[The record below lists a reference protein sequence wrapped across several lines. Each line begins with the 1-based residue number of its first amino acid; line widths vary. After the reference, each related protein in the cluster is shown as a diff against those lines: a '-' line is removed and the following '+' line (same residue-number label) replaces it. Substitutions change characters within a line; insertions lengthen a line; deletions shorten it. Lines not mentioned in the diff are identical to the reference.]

1 MTENERV
8 QTELAKIEQA
18 IAAVRDA
25 LSGPALEVTLA
36 SLLEQRATLLA
47 QVHDGAIAQGAG
59 AKAVGAQGTL
69 IEGSV
74 NGDFLGPNAQKIV
87 NPDPAQA
94 AAERARERYL
104 QRLQQQCNVLPLAA
118 MGGDEGVGEE
128 LSLEKVYVALDTT
141 TRMPLTEEE
150 KKARQERFVL
160 GERGDTRPL
169 TALEA
174 ATQERRLAL
183 LGEPGGGKSTFV
195 RQLAARTAAATL
207 TGKAPFPD
215 WETGL
220 IPVLITLREL
230 APRLAAVEL
239 KGLAE
244 AGQEARLR
252 EALREHLTATLTECK
267 AGEWDTCLEDE
278 LLSGNLLL
286 ILDGLDEVPE
296 HTRER
301 VRRAVGALLQ
311 AYGELQR
318 VIVTCRVRSYTGATV
333 LPGFAP
339 HTLAAF
345 DEDKIRAFVQRWYKA
360 QEQLGRVTAAVAA
373 ERSRDL
379 QRAALSED
387 LRPLAGNPLLLTTMA
402 LIHQKEVR
410 LPKERVRLYSLA
422 VQVLLTRWQQRKGL
436 AVSPELGAVLSD
448 DLKLRALLERLAY
461 EAHSRQAG
469 KRRSGD
475 LARKDLLEIL
485 EAPACL
491 GTVGLAGEFLDYV
504 DQRAGLLVGQ
514 GGAEDDHQAPKTYA
528 FPHRTFQ
535 EYLAGCYLVSGR
547 SAEREYWRLAE
558 QPEAWALAA
567 PLGAEE
573 LYYNRRNTEK
583 VLDLAYALAP
593 EQEPASRRQWQALLW
608 SAQMA
613 AVLGT
618 DAIRQ
623 DTARPDGGAA
633 YLERL
638 LRRLVQGVARCPLP
652 ALGRAELGNALA
664 KLGDPRHGVGLRADG
679 IPDIVW
685 CEIPAGPFLMGSD
698 KARDGAASDDEQPQ
712 HEVTLPRYYISRY
725 PVTVAQFD
733 AFVQA
738 GGYAEAR
745 YWPEAQAA
753 KRWQVAGIRSYDD
766 DEPRSAPVDYGA
778 PFNLPN
784 HPVVGITWYE
794 ALAFCRW
801 LEELLQAAGSG
812 MQLWKAN
819 RLTSM
824 NMPPGAFKVQLS
836 SEAEWEKAARGGLE
850 IPWGETGI
858 QRENPDPARR
868 YPWGPK
874 PDPERAN
881 FDETRIEATSAVG
894 CFPEGASPYGV
905 EDLSGNVW
913 EWTRSHWKVYPYDP
927 TDGRE
932 DLTADDFTDR
942 VVRGG
947 AFYDLEGNARCAY
960 RGWGGPNFRF
970 RGRGFRVV
978 LSLSTLDSV
987 SLDSDPLGL

>member
-8 QTELAKIEQA
+8 QTELARIEQA

-47 QVHDGAIAQGAG
+47 RVHDGASAQGAD
-59 AKAVGAQGTL
+59 AKAVGERGTL
-69 IEGSV
+69 IEGGV
-74 NGDFLGPNAQKIV
+74 NGDFLGPGAQKIIH
-87 NPDPAQA
+87 PDPAQA

-104 QRLQQQCNVLPLAA
+104 RRVQQQCNVLPLAA
-118 MGGDEGVGEE
+118 MGGDEGMGEE

-141 TRMPLTEEE
+141 TRTLLIKEE
-150 KKARQERFVL
+150 KKAHYDRE
-160 GERGDTRPL
+160 DRPL

-195 RQLAARTAAATL
+195 RQLAARTAATTL
-207 TGKAPFPD
+207 TGEAPFPG

-593 EQEPASRRQWQALLW
+593 EQEPASRREWQALLW

-613 AVLGT
+613 AVLGGDT
-618 DAIRQ
+618 IRQ

-664 KLGDPRHGVGLRADG
+664 KLGDPRPGVGLRADG

-685 CEIPAGPFLMGSD
+685 CEIPAGPFLMGSNE
-698 KARDGAASDDEQPQ
+698 ARDSMAFDGEQPQ

-745 YWPEAQAA
+745 YWPEARAA

-766 DEPRSAPVDYGA
+766 GEPRSAPVDYGA

-801 LEELLQAAGSG
+801 LEELLQAADSG

-824 NMPPGAFKVQLS
+824 NMPPGAFKVQLP

-868 YPWGPK
+868 YPWGQK

-881 FDETRIEATSAVG
+881 FDEARIEATSAVG
-894 CFPEGASPYGV
+894 CFPKGASPYGV

-913 EWTRSHWKVYPYDP
+913 EWTRSHWKAYPYDP

-932 DLTADDFTDR
+932 DLTADDFTLR

-947 AFYDLEGNARCAY
+947 VFYDNEGYARCAY
-960 RGWGGPNFRF
+960 RVGCDPDLRYWGQ
-970 RGRGFRVV
+970 GFRVV

>member
-8 QTELAKIEQA
+8 QTELARIEQA

-25 LSGPALEVTLA
+25 LSGPALEVTLTP
-36 SLLEQRATLLA
+36 LLEQRATLLA
-47 QVHDGAIAQGAG
+47 QLTGGGAIAQGADATALG
-59 AKAVGAQGTL
+59 AGAVQAGQVGGHIIT
-69 IEGSV
+69 
-74 NGDFLGPNAQKIV
+74 GDHNTIYL
-87 NPDPAQA
+87 DP
-94 AAERARERYL
+94 ETERLVRARERYL
-104 QRLQQQCNVLPLAA
+104 RRLQQQCNVLPLAA

-128 LSLEKVYVALDTT
+128 LSLEKVYVALDTA

-150 KKARQERFVL
+150 KKARHGRE
-160 GERGDTRPL
+160 DRPL

-174 ATQERRLAL
+174 ATRERRLAL

-195 RQLAARTAAATL
+195 RQLAAQTAAATL
-207 TGKAPFPD
+207 AGKAPFPD

-244 AGQEARLR
+244 AEQETRLR
-252 EALREHLTATLTECK
+252 EALRAHLTATLAACR
-267 AGEWDTCLEDE
+267 ADEWDACLEDE
-278 LLSGNLLL
+278 LLAGHLLL

-311 AYGELQR
+311 AYGRLQR
-318 VIVTCRVRSYTGATV
+318 VIVTCRVRSYTGAAV
-333 LPGFAP
+333 LPGFAA

-345 DEDKIRAFVQRWYKA
+345 DEDQIRAFVQGWYQA

-373 ERSRDL
+373 ERSDDL
-379 QRAALSED
+379 QRAALSGD

-402 LIHQKEVR
+402 LIHQKEVG

-469 KRRSGD
+469 KRRGGD

-485 EAPACL
+485 EAPAYL
-491 GTVGLAGEFLDYV
+491 GTVGLADEFLDYV

-514 GGAEDDHQAPKTYA
+514 GGTEDDRIPKTYA

-593 EQEPASRRQWQALLW
+593 EQEPTSRREWQALLW

-613 AVLGT
+613 AVLGGDT
-618 DAIRQ
+618 IRQ
-623 DTARPDGGAA
+623 DAARPDGGAA

-638 LRRLVQGVARCPLP
+638 LRRLIQGVARCPLP

-664 KLGDPRHGVGLRADG
+664 KLGDPRPGVGLRADG

-698 KARDGAASDDEQPQ
+698 KARDGAAFDDEQPQ

-745 YWPEAQAA
+745 YWPEARAA
-753 KRWQVAGIRSYDD
+753 NRWQVAGIRGSGD

-784 HPVVGITWYE
+784 HPAVGITWYE

-801 LEELLQAAGSG
+801 LTEQLQMPGLELQV
-812 MQLWKAN
+812 WK
-819 RLTSM
+819 REKCDPRSLK
-824 NMPPGAFKVQLS
+824 PGIFEVHLP

-868 YPWGPK
+868 YPWGPE
-874 PDPERAN
+874 PDPEQAN
-881 FDETRIEATSAVG
+881 FDETRIEASSTAG
-894 CFPEGASPYGV
+894 CFPGGASPYGV

-913 EWTRSHWKVYPYDP
+913 EWTRSRWKTYPYDP

-932 DLTADDFTDR
+932 DLMAGGLMSR

-947 AFYDLEGNARCAY
+947 AFLYNERYARCAY
-960 RGWGGPNFRF
+960 RVWDFPYYRGWDL
-970 RGRGFRVV
+970 GFRVV

-987 SLDSDPLGL
+987 SLDSDTLGL

>member
-1 MTENERV
+1 V
-8 QTELAKIEQA
+8 
-18 IAAVRDA
+18 
-25 LSGPALEVTLA
+25 
-36 SLLEQRATLLA
+36 
-47 QVHDGAIAQGAG
+47 
-59 AKAVGAQGTL
+59 
-69 IEGSV
+69 SV
-74 NGDFLGPNAQKIV
+74 NLHRILDLFSIVCSPN
-87 NPDPAQA
+87 
-94 AAERARERYL
+94 
-104 QRLQQQCNVLPLAA
+104 
-118 MGGDEGVGEE
+118 
-128 LSLEKVYVALDTT
+128 
-141 TRMPLTEEE
+141 
-150 KKARQERFVL
+150 
-160 GERGDTRPL
+160 
-169 TALEA
+169 
-174 ATQERRLAL
+174 
-183 LGEPGGGKSTFV
+183 
-195 RQLAARTAAATL
+195 
-207 TGKAPFPD
+207 

-244 AGQEARLR
+244 AEQEARLR
-252 EALREHLTATLTECK
+252 QAIREYLTATLSECK
-267 AGEWDTCLEDE
+267 AGEWDACLEDE

-296 HTRER
+296 HTRGR
-301 VRRAVGALLQ
+301 VRRAVWALLQ
-311 AYGELQR
+311 TYGRLQR
-318 VIVTCRVRSYTGATV
+318 VIVTCRVRSYTGAAV
-333 LPGFAP
+333 LPGFTP

-345 DEDKIRAFVQRWYKA
+345 DEDKIRAFVQGWYQA
-360 QEQLGRVTAAVAA
+360 QEQLGRVTAAVAT
-373 ERSRDL
+373 ERSHDL
-379 QRAALSED
+379 QRAALSGD

-402 LIHQKEVR
+402 LIHQKEVG

-422 VQVLLTRWQQRKGL
+422 VQGLLTRWQQRKGL
-436 AVSPELGAVLSD
+436 AVSPELAAVLGD

-469 KRRSGD
+469 RQRGGD

-485 EAPACL
+485 EAPAYL
-491 GTVGLAGEFLDYV
+491 GTVGLADEFLDYV

-514 GGAEDDHQAPKTYA
+514 GGADDNQVPKTYA

-547 SAEREYWRLAE
+547 SAEREYWQLAE
-558 QPEAWALAA
+558 QPEAWTLAA

-593 EQEPASRRQWQALLW
+593 EQEPGSRREWQALLW

-613 AVLGT
+613 AVLGA

-623 DTARPDGGAA
+623 DTARPDGGAT

-638 LRRLVQGVARCPLP
+638 LRRLVQGVAHCPLP

-664 KLGDPRHGVGLRADG
+664 KLGDPRPGVGVSILPSRARESSTMR
-679 IPDIVW
+679 IPDLVW

-698 KARDGAASDDEQPQ
+698 KARDGAASDVEQPQ
-712 HEVTLPRYYISRY
+712 HEVTLPLYYISRY

-738 GGYAEAR
+738 GGYAKARFGPEAR
-745 YWPEAQAA
+745 AA
-753 KRWQVAGIRSYDD
+753 KVWQQGQTIEDWSSN
-766 DEPRSAPVDYGA
+766 EPRSVPVDYGA

-819 RLTSM
+819 RLTSVSV
-824 NMPPGAFKVQLS
+824 PSGAFKVQLP

-850 IPWGETGI
+850 IPWGEAGL

-868 YPWGPK
+868 YPWGQK
-874 PDPERAN
+874 LEPELAN
-881 FDETRIEATSAVG
+881 FDETRIEASNTVG
-894 CFPEGASPYGV
+894 CFPDGASPYGV

-913 EWTRSHWKVYPYDP
+913 EWTRSHWQKYPYDQE
-927 TDGRE
+927 DGRE
-932 DLTADDFTDR
+932 DLTAGNLTLR

-947 AFYDLEGNARCAY
+947 AFHDDGRVVRCAS
-960 RGWGGPNFRF
+960 RGIGVPSLRD
-970 RGRGFRVV
+970 RDLGFRVV
-978 LSLSTLDSV
+978 LSLSTL
-987 SLDSDPLGL
+987 

>member
-1 MTENERV
+1 MTDVERV
-8 QTELAKIEQA
+8 QTELARIEQA
-18 IAAVRDA
+18 IAAVRAA

-47 QVHDGAIAQGAG
+47 QVHDGASAQGAG
-59 AKAVGAQGTL
+59 AKAVGAQGML

-74 NGDFLGPNAQKIV
+74 NGDVLGPNAQKIV
-87 NPDPAQA
+87 NPDPEQA

-104 QRLQQQCNVLPLAA
+104 RRLQQQCNVLPLAA

-141 TRMPLTEEE
+141 TRATLTKAE
-150 KKARQERFVL
+150 KKERF
-160 GERGDTRPL
+160 GREDRPL

-183 LGEPGGGKSTFV
+183 LGDPGGGKSTFV
-195 RQLAARTAAATL
+195 QQLAAQAAAAAL
-207 TGKAPFPD
+207 AGKAPFPN
-215 WETGL
+215 WEAGL

-244 AGQEARLR
+244 AEQEARLR
-252 EALREHLTATLTECK
+252 EAIREHLTTTLTECK

-296 HTRER
+296 HTRGR

-311 AYGELQR
+311 AYGRLQR
-318 VIVTCRVRSYTGATV
+318 VIVTCRVRSYTGTAV
-333 LPGFAP
+333 LPGFTP

-345 DEDKIRAFVQRWYKA
+345 DEDKIRAFVQGWYQA

-379 QRAALSED
+379 QRAALSGD
-387 LRPLAGNPLLLTTMA
+387 LRPLAGNPMLLTTMA
-402 LIHQKEVR
+402 LIHQKEVG

-469 KRRSGD
+469 KRRGGD

-485 EAPACL
+485 EAPAYL
-491 GTVGLAGEFLDYV
+491 GQVSLAAEFLDYV

-514 GGAEDDHQAPKTYA
+514 GGAGDEQVPKTYA

-558 QPEAWALAA
+558 QPEAWTLAA

-593 EQEPASRRQWQALLW
+593 EQEPASRREWQALLW

-613 AVLGT
+613 AVLGAE
-618 DAIRQ
+618 AIRQ
-623 DTARPDGGAA
+623 DTARPDGGAV

-638 LRRLVQGVARCPLP
+638 LRRLMQGMARCPLP
-652 ALGRAELGNALA
+652 ALGRAELGNVLA
-664 KLGDPRHGVGLRADG
+664 KLGDPRPGVGVSVLPSRAG
-679 IPDIVW
+679 ESSTIRIPDIVW
-685 CEIPAGPFLMGSD
+685 CEVPAGPFLMGSN
-698 KARDGAASDDEQPQ
+698 KARDSAANDNEQPQ
-712 HEVTLPRYYISRY
+712 HEVTLPLYYISRY

-738 GGYAEAR
+738 GGYTKAR
-745 YWPEAQAA
+745 FWPEAQAA
-753 KRWQVAGIRSYDD
+753 NRWQGTGIRDYDD

-812 MQLWKAN
+812 MQLWQAN
-819 RLTSM
+819 RLTSVDLS
-824 NMPPGAFKVQLS
+824 PGTFKVRLP

-850 IPWGETGI
+850 IPWGEAGL

-868 YPWGPK
+868 YPWGQK
-874 PDPERAN
+874 PEPERAN
-881 FDETRIEATSAVG
+881 FDETRIEASSTVG
-894 CFPEGASPYGV
+894 CFPDGASPYGV
-905 EDLSGNVW
+905 EDLSGNVG
-913 EWTRSHWKVYPYDP
+913 EWTRSHWKGYPYRVA
-927 TDGRE
+927 DGRE
-932 DLTADDFTDR
+932 DLTAGDYTAR

-947 AFYDLEGNARCAY
+947 ALGDSGWVVRCA
-960 RGWGGPNFRF
+960 FR
-970 RGRGFRVV
+970 RDWYPHAPWVQGFRVV
-978 LSLSTLDSV
+978 LSLSTL
-987 SLDSDPLGL
+987 